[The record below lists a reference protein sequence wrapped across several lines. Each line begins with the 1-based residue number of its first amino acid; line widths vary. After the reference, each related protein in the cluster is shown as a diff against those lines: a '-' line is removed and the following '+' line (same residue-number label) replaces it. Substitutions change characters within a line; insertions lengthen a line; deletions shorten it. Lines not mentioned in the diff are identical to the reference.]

1 VAGQVQLR
9 PVPAWCQR
17 KGNVMGKEAR
27 SALLLLASAA
37 LIAVMVEWVV
47 GELTSEPTPA
57 S

>member
-1 VAGQVQLR
+1 
-9 PVPAWCQR
+9 
-17 KGNVMGKEAR
+17 MGKEAR